1 MNETTTMTQV
11 FKALADENR
20 LKIVRLLSQGTLCA
34 CKILESF
41 AFSQPALSQHMKVLI
56 TAGVVIGARQGN
68 WMHYSLNEETME
80 GLKVFVTEIQS
91 AAGDCGQDAGGC
103 ASDGCGSTTA
113 PDARGIAPGA
123 SGCAPSASRR
133 GLKMECGADV

>member
-1 MNETTTMTQV
+1 MNGTTTMTQV

-20 LKIVRLLSQGTLCA
+20 LKIVQLLSQGTLCA

-56 TAGVVIGARQGN
+56 TAGVVTGARQGN

-91 AAGDCGQDAGGC
+91 AVGDSGQDAGGC
-103 ASDGCGSTTA
+103 APDACGGTLA
-113 PDARGIAPGA
+113 PDDCGIAPDDRGIAP
-123 SGCAPSASRR
+123 SAGQSS
-133 GLKMECGADV
+133 LKMECGADV